1 MKSITGHAR
10 DHAAQRCSSR
20 CRGELKSSPTACAAG
35 SSSCVVRCASTRY
48 AVGRADQDGSCA
60 ALGLARHRWAG
71 VDRAMQK
78 SLMPALAS
86 RCASPTRS
94 PIASKPLRFTSPL
107 MPPVSAA
114 GTSHSAG
121 TSIAGAR
128 SVARRMARSCQGGW
142 STWCRCAGASCGTN
156 HRPPAASGALTR
168 PPTRVLWPGRATVG
182 GGGHPCS
189 LEKWLEIL
197 SVFCARK
204 RVDVRRCVFD
214 LLLTKSS
221 KS

>member
-1 MKSITGHAR
+1 
-10 DHAAQRCSSR
+10 
-20 CRGELKSSPTACAAG
+20 
-35 SSSCVVRCASTRY
+35 
-48 AVGRADQDGSCA
+48 
-60 ALGLARHRWAG
+60 
-71 VDRAMQK
+71 MQK
-78 SLMPALAS
+78 SSMTTLAS
-86 RCASPTRS
+86 RCESPALS
-94 PIASKPLRFTSPL
+94 PIASKPLRLTSPL

-114 GTSHSAG
+114 GTSPSPG

-128 SVARRMARSCQGGW
+128 PVAFCTARSCQQACSRWFSRG
-142 STWCRCAGASCGTN
+142 RASN
-156 HRPPAASGALTR
+156 SFHYRPSAASGAITR
-168 PPTRVLWPGRATVG
+168 LPTSVLWPGRVTVG

-214 LLLTKSS
+214 LLLTKSN